1 MTNRKTFVKRILIIL
16 GVILLAVFS
25 FVIVTSIIEIER
37 EQIDVET
44 ESINRPIENFKM
56 DFSALDRYVRTNY
69 PDKCDGLNFIEA
81 NANVNISGT
90 TIQSGTITLK
100 YFRFIDETKEGGNI
114 EAIEFN
120 IDPVSGTLLNA
131 VHCQG
136 SGRSYS
142 TSDEPISGNALTIP
156 LEIYIQNAADLAGV
170 EPDETVRML
179 AIYRVSRL
187 DVQLFTEEA
196 QGAVYTE
203 RVTGWDEEAGFSSR
217 VIEPLS

>member
-1 MTNRKTFVKRILIIL
+1 MTYHNEFAKRTAIIL

-37 EQIDVET
+37 EQIEVET
-44 ESINRPIENFKM
+44 EPINRLIESYKM

-69 PDKCDGLNFIEA
+69 PDKCDGLSFIEA
-81 NANVNISGT
+81 NANVTISGAM
-90 TIQSGTITLK
+90 IQSGTITLN
-100 YFRFIDETKEGGNI
+100 YYRFIDETKEGGNI
-114 EAIEFN
+114 EAIEFY

-131 VHCQG
+131 VHYQG

-156 LEIYIQNAADLAGV
+156 LENYIQNAADLAGV

-179 AIYRVSRL
+179 AVYRSSQL
-187 DVQLFTEEA
+187 NVQLFTEEA